1 MRNGAFWCFFCRE
14 WQLKQQGLLGWL
26 YPLVIFLMILTLFAL
41 AVGNEPVLLT
51 RLSVPIVWI
60 AALLSLVIGM
70 DGLFRQDFDNGV
82 LAQIVAAQAAL
93 PLWVL
98 VRLLVHWLFG
108 AGMVAMLS
116 LLATPL
122 FGLPLAGSVSLGVSI
137 LVGSPVLLMFGAIA
151 GSLTLTVK
159 NGAVLLP
166 LIALPLQLPVLIFA
180 VGAVERF
187 LMGLSFL
194 PIFALLLAGSILAV
208 IIAPWV
214 IAWCLKMAWQS

>member
-1 MRNGAFWCFFCRE
+1 MTDGVCWVFFRRE
-14 WQLKQQGLLGWL
+14 WQLKQQGVMSWL
-26 YPLVIFLMILTLFAL
+26 HPLVIFLLILTLFAL
-41 AVGNEPVLLT
+41 AVGNEPTLLA
-51 RLSVPIVWI
+51 RLAVAVVWI

-70 DGLFRQDFDNGV
+70 DGLFKEDFDNGA
-82 LAQIVAAQAAL
+82 LAQVITASTGL

-98 VRLLVHWLFG
+98 VRLFVHWLFG
-108 AGMVAMLS
+108 AGMVALLS

-122 FGLPLAGSVSLGVSI
+122 FGLSLSGSVVLGVSV
-137 LVGSPVLLMFGAIA
+137 LVGSPMMLMLGAIA
-151 GSLTLTVK
+151 SALTLTVK

-187 LMGLSFL
+187 MMGLSFL
-194 PIFALLLAGSILAV
+194 PVFALLLAGSILAL

-214 IAWCLKMAWQS
+214 IAWCLKMAHHS